1 MPKQTKR
8 SFMRT
13 VAVGALAAHF
23 AATGALAQDI
33 ANVPRDRTL
42 VLTPWGDRA
51 GSFSN
56 VENFNPYLISVD
68 HERNIGHLTYNEA
81 LFYTNLNN
89 GELVPWLATGYEV
102 SDDFMEATIT
112 LREGVTW
119 ADGTPFTA
127 EDVAFTIEAQRT
139 AGADVYGSG
148 IFAEWV
154 ASAEAVDPLTV
165 RLTFNKP
172 APRFVRDEIALGH
185 DDLYPILPKHIWEGQ
200 DISEFNNYD
209 PERGLPM
216 GTGAYTLVSSGP
228 DQMVFDRRD
237 DWWGAVTGFQD
248 LPAPERIVLTP
259 HSGDDSMGQLLIAG
273 SVDSGRQVQ
282 KGTFEAASRLNPA
295 IRSWK
300 AEGPDYGAPDG
311 CSYQMMFNTARSPW
325 DNVDLR
331 WAINHAIDRE
341 RLSLLAYEGG
351 MPPTTYA
358 FSGYMADAWLG
369 EGSPLQEKLD
379 EWNLDNPSQDLVDER
394 MAAAGYSR
402 DGEGNWSAD
411 GEELR
416 VLIRAPEFIQP
427 LVAPLAQQL
436 RNSGFDAR
444 EAPFDDSWR
453 TDTMNGNFDTM
464 IFVHCGSVAEP
475 LDTLQHFH
483 SKFATEEGQPSPLIF
498 AGTNYQNPE
507 YDAII
512 DQMEG
517 MLASTDADSDYM
529 RLSVEALDIVLR
541 DMPEINILEEKHVV
555 VFNEQYWTGWPS
567 AEDPYMA
574 PYPVWDGWNLI
585 IHTIQPAD

>member
-1 MPKQTKR
+1 MPNQTKR
-8 SFMRT
+8 SFLCT
-13 VAVGALAAHF
+13 VAAGAMALHL

-81 LFYTNLNN
+81 LFYTNLNT

-102 SDDFMEATIT
+102 SDDFMHATIT

-127 EDVAFTIEAQRT
+127 EDVAFTIEAHRT
-139 AGADVYGSG
+139 AGGNIYGSAIYG
-148 IFAEWV
+148 EWV
-154 ASAEAVDPLTV
+154 AGAEAIDPLTV

-172 APRFVRDEIALGH
+172 APRFVRDEIALGQ
-185 DDLYPILPKHIWEGQ
+185 DDLFPILPKHIWEGE
-200 DISEFNNYD
+200 DLAEFTNYD
-209 PERGLPM
+209 PARGLPM
-216 GTGAYTLVSSGP
+216 GTGAYRLVSTGAN
-228 DQMVFDRRD
+228 QMVFDRRD
-237 DWWGAVTGFQD
+237 DWWGAATGFQD

-259 HSGDDSMGQLLIAG
+259 HSGDDSMGQLLISGA
-273 SVDSGRQVQ
+273 VDSGRQVQ

-311 CSYQMMFNTARSPW
+311 CSYQMMFNTARQPW
-325 DNVDLR
+325 DNADLR
-331 WAINHAIDRE
+331 WAINHAVDRN

-351 MPPTTYA
+351 MPPTTFA
-358 FSGYMADAWLG
+358 FSGFMSETWLG
-369 EGSPLQEKLD
+369 EGSPLREKLE
-379 EWNLDNPSQDLVDER
+379 EWNLDNPSQDLVEAR

-402 DGEGNWSAD
+402 DGDGAWSKD
-411 GEELR
+411 GDALQI
-416 VLIRAPEFIQP
+416 LIRAPEFIQP

-436 RNSGFDAR
+436 RNAGFDAR

-453 TDTMNGNFDTM
+453 SDTLNGRFDTM
-464 IFVHCGSVAEP
+464 IFVHCGSVVEP

-483 SKFATEEGQPSPLIF
+483 SKFARPEGTPSPLIF
-498 AGTNYQNPE
+498 AGTRYQNPE

-512 DQMEG
+512 DQMDAMPASNDPDG
-517 MLASTDADSDYM
+517 AYMALA
-529 RLSVEALDIVLR
+529 VQALDIILR
-541 DMPEINILEEKHVV
+541 DMPEINLLEEKHVV

-567 AEDPYMA
+567 ADNPYVS

-585 IHTIQPAD
+585 VHTIQPAQ